1 MATSTYWII
10 GGIIVL
16 VILIAIFLLEK
27 RQQPSPDVPGMAPLL
42 PGMAPPKRRYKKQA
56 PPKTKPAIPTPITK
70 KIKKEAKVI
79 AKKAVKAG
87 EKAAK
92 AGEKVAKKII
102 DNQITGPCAKYHTFP
117 AWYQIPVGDPSKQC
131 GTVNE
136 GGLTCKAECLQTQ
149 IDWCKKNSPDQWK
162 CQVLD
167 RGVPLCKDKQMCV
180 DKKTKKSI
188 PCPCHKLNC
197 SKVDYKVAPKDKAAN
212 LCGGKNTG
220 GATCKPTCCSA
231 QWNKSGL
238 WSGCRTAAGGSR
250 VQCMADRGC
259 DVNQS
264 STFGSGF
271 SGSTFC
277 KGLDYRVAPSNSSD
291 QKCGGYK
298 KGSSRCKKQCCDT
311 QWNKSSNWAGC
322 KNAPD
327 PVLCMKQRGC
337 SADGRLKKLPTFTNG
352 KFTPLYRLE
361 VGNHRGVYPATL
373 CQSNL
378 SSGGYCR
385 ECLSNSDCATGCC
398 TGFKCKKKVK
408 KTGKCFW
415 GYCKAD
421 GGACGTI
428 FSGKGC
434 PLKNGETWT
443 QEHCQ

>member
-16 VILIAIFLLEK
+16 VILIAVFLLEK
-27 RQQPSPDVPGMAPLL
+27 RQEPDVAPLP
-42 PGMAPPKRRYKKQA
+42 PGLAPPKRRYKKQQ
-56 PPKTKPAIPTPITK
+56 PPKTKPSGAIPTPVAK
-70 KIKKEAKVI
+70 KIKKAAKAAGKAI
-79 AKKAVKAG
+79 INTGKAAAKDAG
-87 EKAAK
+87 KAAK
-92 AGEKVAKKII
+92 AGAKVAKKII
-102 DNQITGPCAKYHTFP
+102 NNQITGPCAKYHTFP

-131 GTVNE
+131 GTANE
-136 GGLTCKAECLQTQ
+136 GGSTCKAECLQTQ
-149 IDWCKKNSPDQWK
+149 IKYCKGSSKDQWK
-162 CQVLD
+162 CQVID

-188 PCPCHKLNC
+188 PCPCYTLNC
-197 SKVDYKVAPKDKAAN
+197 GKVDYQTSPKDKAAKV
-212 LCGGKNTG
+212 CGGKNKG
-220 GATCKPTCCSA
+220 GAACKSTCCSA

-271 SGSTFC
+271 SSSTFC

-311 QWNKSSNWAGC
+311 QWNKSPHWAGC
-322 KNAPD
+322 KNVPD

-337 SADGRLKKLPTFTNG
+337 SSKDYLKKLPTFTNG
-352 KFTPLYRLE
+352 KFTPLNRLE

-398 TGFKCKKKVK
+398 TGYRCKAKSKKSASTCKKD
-408 KTGKCFW
+408 CILNFW
-415 GYCKAD
+415 NN
-421 GGACGTI
+421 
-428 FSGKGC
+428 KGC
-434 PLKNGETWT
+434 YNKCLTD
-443 QEHCQ
+443 EHCG